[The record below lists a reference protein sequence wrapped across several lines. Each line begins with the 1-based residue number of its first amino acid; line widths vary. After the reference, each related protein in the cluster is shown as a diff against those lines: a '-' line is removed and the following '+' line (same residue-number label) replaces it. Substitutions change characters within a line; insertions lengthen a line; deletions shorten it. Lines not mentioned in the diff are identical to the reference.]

1 MNIINLSED
10 SRIAQFSVK
19 LLRLL
24 RFQIPSGDELF
35 SLRNLSSSSDSLNC
49 SVFFDKNLK
58 TIFSSQFEFFR

>member
-1 MNIINLSED
+1 MNIKNLSED

>member
-58 TIFSSQFEFFR
+58 TTFSSQFEFFR